1 MVRLLLFFFFKL
13 AAAYLC
19 FNSSMV
25 RLLLKISRSGEIQ
38 FNVSIPQ
45 WYDYYFTNHFAIIP
59 SALVSI
65 PQWYDYYLLNNNN
78 IPILNGVS
86 IPQWYDYYFCLN
98 YLQPFAISFN
108 SSMVRLL
115 LHILNFSFLIELV
128 SIPQWYDYYRLSKIK
143 EALPAEFQFLNG
155 TIITACANCRYF
167 ILHRFQFLNGT
178 IITCLPNGMAHIRSW
193 FQFLNG
199 TIITK

>member
-115 LHILNFSFLIELV
+115 LHVPIAAILFCIGFNSSMV
-128 SIPQWYDYYRLSKIK
+128 RL
-143 EALPAEFQFLNG
+143 LL
-155 TIITACANCRYF
+155 ACLMGWRTFVHGFNSSMVR
-167 ILHRFQFLNGT
+167 L
-178 IITCLPNGMAHIRSW
+178 LPN
-193 FQFLNG
+193 
-199 TIITK
+199 KPPK